1 MDGEMMNLEELT
13 KRQVTYLMATLT
25 LVVPFGV
32 FWQGARSGNVET
44 AIYSMLWVLRLQHG
58 EFYAFHVFDLA
69 YSFTAVTTGI
79 FSILFA
85 IQVVRCFKGDASRKL
100 VHILGILTML
110 FPVVL
115 GVPMMFTALERYEVL
130 LYMGPVPIQLAVGI
144 LLLRKTE
151 PVMITSPW
159 RDAENEER

>member
-1 MDGEMMNLEELT
+1 
-13 KRQVTYLMATLT
+13 MATLT

-32 FWQGARSGNVET
+32 FWQGSRGGSVET
-44 AIYSMLWVLRLQHG
+44 AIYSMIWVLRLQQG
-58 EFYAFHVFDLA
+58 AFYTFHAFELA
-69 YSFTAVTTGI
+69 YTFTAVSTGI

-115 GVPMMFTALERYEVL
+115 GIPMMFTALERYEVL
-130 LYMGPVPIQLAVGI
+130 LYMGPIPIQLAVGI
-144 LLLRKTE
+144 LFLRKTE

-159 RDAENEER
+159 RDEENEER